1 MLFAF
6 ATTAGIFPKSIT
18 FLPAHRRC
26 HFATRCALNSNWHAK
41 DAAKKCSQTWRNE
54 ANAQTDR
61 ERVSEGQQ
69 NGIKV
74 KIVGQKKIS
83 SVCVQVKTII
93 QTFLAAGW
101 VREREAE
108 MKTKKFAHIIYFYFY
123 EFPPGGIDN
132 TLALSQLPADWGSL
146 GRAVFL
152 IREMG
157 WRHVRMRVGQTTL
170 TLLIIISP
178 PLSPVT
184 LSDMQSIKSD

>member
-1 MLFAF
+1 MR
-6 ATTAGIFPKSIT
+6 PKS
-18 FLPAHRRC
+18 
-26 HFATRCALNSNWHAK
+26 
-41 DAAKKCSQTWRNE
+41 AAKRGEMRRMHRQTE
-54 ANAQTDR
+54 R
-61 ERVSEGQQ
+61 ERVSDKGDREGQQ

-132 TLALSQLPADWGSL
+132 TLALSQLPADRASL

-170 TLLIIISP
+170 TLLIIISL
-178 PLSPVT
+178 PLSCIS
-184 LSDMQSIKSD
+184 LWHAIH